1 MKLLYANDTAGQH
14 ANSWY
19 QNTSNIPNYPEL
31 DGTNQCDVCVI
42 GAGYTGL
49 SAALSLASAGQS
61 VCVLE
66 AHRVGWGASGRN
78 GGQLGSG
85 FNRHEKLIKRYGLD
99 ASQQYWALAE
109 RAKKFVLN
117 TAKQYNIDIQYES
130 GIVNALHKKT
140 SVKELEREVAKFNR
154 THPGAQLEA
163 LDANAVQ
170 SHVRSDSY
178 YAGVY
183 ESNSGHMHPLKFA
196 IGLAHAGIESG
207 ASLFER
213 SPVTR
218 IERLVTSDRRFRLH
232 TPNGQVIANT
242 VVCAMN
248 GYLDGLVPKAQTDV
262 IPINNFIVAT
272 ECLGERI
279 HRLLPS
285 NAAVADSRFV
295 VNYFRRS
302 NDNRL
307 LFGGGENYGYRF
319 PSNYPSQVKK
329 AMTQIFPSLHD
340 VKIDFAWGGTLGITR
355 SRWPSVRVIEP
366 GLYSS
371 SGYSGHGVAM
381 ANFCGHATA
390 KAIIGDK
397 EEFNWLTQLATGYI
411 PGGQIIRPWL
421 ATAAMGGLAMID
433 RLPNFRKTEE

>member
-1 MKLLYANDTAGQH
+1 MKLLYANDAAGQH
-14 ANSWY
+14 PDSWY
-19 QNTSNIPNYPEL
+19 HATTNVPNYPEL
-31 DGTNQCDVCVI
+31 NGTNHFDVCVI

-49 SAALSLASAGQS
+49 STALTLAQAGQS

-85 FNRHEKLIKRYGLD
+85 FNRHEKLTKAYGLD

-109 RAKKFVLN
+109 RAKKFVLD
-117 TAKQYNIDIQYES
+117 TAHHHNIDIQYEV
-130 GIVNALHKKT
+130 GVVNTLHKRT
-140 SVKELEREVAKFNR
+140 SIKELEREVEQFNR

-163 LDANAVQ
+163 LDANALQ
-170 SHVRSDSY
+170 AHVCSDRY
-178 YAGVY
+178 YAGIY
-183 ESNSGHMHPLKFA
+183 EANSGHLHPLNLA
-196 IGLAHAGIESG
+196 IGLAQAANESG

-218 IERLVTSDRRFRLH
+218 IERLVTSDKRFRLH
-232 TPNGQVIANT
+232 TQNGQVIANT

-248 GYLDGLVPKAQTDV
+248 GYLDGLIPKAQIDV

-279 HRLLPS
+279 HNLLPS

-302 NDNRL
+302 SDDRL

-319 PSNYPSQVKK
+319 PNDYPARVKK
-329 AMTQIFPSLHD
+329 AMTTIFPSLHD
-340 VKIDFAWGGTLGITR
+340 VAIDFSWGGTLGITR
-355 SRWPSVRVIEP
+355 SRWPSVQKIES

-371 SGYSGHGVAM
+371 SGYSGHGVAL

-390 KAIIGDK
+390 KAIIGDT
-397 EEFNWLTQLATGYI
+397 EDFDSLHRLATGYI
-411 PGGQIIRPWL
+411 PGSKTVRPWL
-421 ATAAMGGLAMID
+421 ATAAMSGLAMVD
-433 RLPNFRKTEE
+433 RLPSFRKTED